1 MCSTSVFD
9 STPGRN
15 YVKNSKTMLTD
26 EPRFSDFLFLY
37 ILHIL
42 RNFRDD
48 PSITTITTAILSE
61 APYKIFR
68 RHILLNYYI
77 FIEFER
83 SSYEL
88 PILVSISW
96 IDHSAININ
105 DLGVS
110 RVFLRFFYSSPNT
123 TIWYRQFFYKL
134 MTLSKISSDL
144 GYHFGFYRKYLWLV

>member
-1 MCSTSVFD
+1 MIT
-9 STPGRN
+9 N
-15 YVKNSKTMLTD
+15 EL
-26 EPRFSDFLFLY
+26 RFYEFLFSS
-37 ILHIL
+37 IWHIL

-48 PSITTITTAILSE
+48 PSITTIIMAILSE
-61 APYKIFR
+61 APYKIFG

-110 RVFLRFFYSSPNT
+110 RLFLMFFYSSPNT

-144 GYHFGFYRKYLWLV
+144 GYHFGFYRKYL

>member
-1 MCSTSVFD
+1 MTIFVKLKPIQ
-9 STPGRN
+9 TPGGIN
-15 YVKNSKTMLTD
+15 PPSPSNNFAKDSKTMTTD
-26 EPRFSDFLFLY
+26 EPRLSDFLFLY

-48 PSITTITTAILSE
+48 PSITTITMAILSE
-61 APYKIFR
+61 APYKIFG

-83 SSYEL
+83 RSYEL
-88 PILVSISW
+88 PILVPISW

-110 RVFLRFFYSSPNT
+110 RVFLKFFHSSPKT
-123 TIWYRQFFYKL
+123 TIWYRQFF
-134 MTLSKISSDL
+134 
-144 GYHFGFYRKYLWLV
+144 